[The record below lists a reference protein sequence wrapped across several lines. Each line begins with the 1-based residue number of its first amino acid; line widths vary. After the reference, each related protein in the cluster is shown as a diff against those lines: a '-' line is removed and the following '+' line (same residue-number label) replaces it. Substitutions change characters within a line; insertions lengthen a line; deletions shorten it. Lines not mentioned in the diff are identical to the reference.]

1 MYSNYASPT
10 LSQFITIIIAYFTSI
25 HTSSKSII
33 PLKFQPKV
41 SFYIPASKRGILSF
55 FLNKKSVGYYL
66 VIIKEVS
73 KSTPMIF
80 SVISK
85 HKLLS
90 TWLARVVAK
99 NFVIYINY
107 ASHTSSFLLFFFLKL
122 PSLETNLCVLVVG
135 HLIHAVEV
143 TYINCLLI
151 FSMQAS
157 RFLRLFFFS
166 LFGNQRREEIYEIF
180 YSHDVQGH
188 PRRAW

>member
-1 MYSNYASPT
+1 MPSKFHIILPFQTSSDQFFIWYVLFFWQCMYSNYASPT

-107 ASHTSSFLLFFFLKL
+107 ASHTSSFLLFFFF
-122 PSLETNLCVLVVG
+122 ET
-135 HLIHAVEV
+135 
-143 TYINCLLI
+143 
-151 FSMQAS
+151 S
-157 RFLRLFFFS
+157 FLR
-166 LFGNQRREEIYEIF
+166 N
-180 YSHDVQGH
+180 
-188 PRRAW
+188 

>member
-1 MYSNYASPT
+1 MFGFPDKACIQIMHHQLCHSLSP
-10 LSQFITIIIAYFTSI
+10 LLLHILLWFI
-25 HTSSKSII
+25 HTSSKYII
-33 PLKFQPKV
+33 PLEFQPKV
-41 SFYIPASKRGILSF
+41 SFYIPASKRGILS
-55 FLNKKSVGYYL
+55 SYHQR
-66 VIIKEVS
+66 
-73 KSTPMIF
+73 STQKYPPPLIF

-107 ASHTSSFLLFFFLKL
+107 ASHTSSFLFFL
-122 PSLETNLCVLVVG
+122 NNMYVLVVG

-180 YSHDVQGH
+180 CSHDVQGH